1 MPPLTASRPSSLTSL
16 WSGHTEM
23 IQELNIT
30 QDMKALALETLT
42 SGCHLIQREGLLPFK
57 RVVFRDLRTSV
68 ALC

>member
-23 IQELNIT
+23 IHELNIT
-30 QDMKALALETLT
+30 QDMKALALEALT
-42 SGCHLIQREGLLPFK
+42 SGYHLIQRESLLAFK